1 MNGLVVHEIE
11 RFVAARGAD
20 DLVIARLSI
29 EILGVLPMDEFD
41 MHIEVVR
48 PGRTIELLEATV
60 TAAGR
65 PAVRTRVWRLAPFDT
80 ADVAG
85 GAPEPLPDPS
95 TVNAVS
101 LSDVWP
107 GGYIK
112 TIDVRRIT
120 PHAPGRA
127 VVWLSTDIELVAGE
141 NASDLARYAALLDTA
156 NGIAVRESVDEWLF
170 PNVEMSVHFYRQ
182 PVGRMLGLD
191 TTVIFGPGG
200 QGLTSSVVHDVEGP
214 VGTAQQGLT
223 IRPR

>member
-11 RFVAARGAD
+11 RFVSARGAD

-29 EILGVLPMDEFD
+29 EILGVLPMDEFSLEI
-41 MHIEVVR
+41 HVVR
-48 PGRTIELLEATV
+48 PGRTIELLEAVV
-60 TAAGR
+60 TADGR
-65 PAVRTRVWRLAPFDT
+65 PAVRTRVWRLASYNT
-80 ADVAG
+80 AGVVG
-85 GAPEPLPDPS
+85 GAPAPLPSPDGFDPI
-95 TVNAVS
+95 A

-120 PHAPGRA
+120 PHSPGRA
-127 VVWLSTDIELVAGE
+127 TVWLSTDIHLVDGE
-141 NASDLARYAALLDTA
+141 DASDFARYVALLDTA
-156 NGIAVRESVDEWLF
+156 NGIAVRESIDEWLF

-200 QGLTSSVVHDVEGP
+200 QGLTSSVLHDVDGP

-223 IRPR
+223 IRSR